1 MDGVQVANS
10 AFASRRR
17 FCAERIVC
25 NHEAESENLFINNS
39 ELACAGR
46 PLGDRKVYLPLSKDL
61 VLPESLNP
69 NEDLRQ
75 SERLRPSAEAIA
87 AQKRVDKYLNLIASI
102 CNVSGQGG
110 LGRSPVILCNLTG
123 YVEECGLA
131 VACRACLAGNHFA
144 DCHCSANKEP
154 VLPAGQKGARFSK
167 EIPRDKEVRNF
178 SGT

>member
-1 MDGVQVANS
+1 ML
-10 AFASRRR
+10 RRR
-17 FCAERIVC
+17 FCAGRIVC
-25 NHEAESENLFINNS
+25 NHEAESENLFVNNA
-39 ELACAGR
+39 ELSCAGQ

-75 SERLRPSAEAIA
+75 SERLRPSPEAIV
-87 AQKRVDKYLNLIASI
+87 AQKGVDKYLNLVASI

-131 VACRACLAGNHFA
+131 VPC
-144 DCHCSANKEP
+144 
-154 VLPAGQKGARFSK
+154 PAGLGGKRVADIVAVWLRPWF
-167 EIPRDKEVRNF
+167 
-178 SGT
+178 